1 MRKFYVF
8 VVLFGILSLHVKAEN
23 NLLFNEDTLTIEN
36 SVIRR
41 QFLWNKGE
49 LISVSLIDKKNSEEF
64 LEASNCSTFFFADSL
79 DIKNSYFKQRKI
91 DATNMH
97 EAYQETEV
105 LIDYGILKLKR
116 LFRVYSNVPAIA
128 CDNYIRIAKGTNNDQ
143 LEKLFGK
150 VIEMERINVSCRYP
164 RLKAIEFFDRTDQ
177 NNNLVKETD
186 ISSYCKPENLRGNI
200 LQVLSPE
207 GGKESLFILK
217 EAPCSFVQLGY
228 PGYDFSV
235 SGNRISVVGIGQPKD
250 ELIKGEWVKLYGSV
264 IGYFDGTAK
273 DYMHSL
279 HSYQRTIRR
288 TIPERDD
295 MIMMNT
301 WGDRNQDAHIS
312 EVFVKKEIDEG
323 KRLGITHFQIDD
335 GWQQGHSVNS
345 AIKMK
350 GDKWELWN
358 VEDWQ
363 PNKERFPNGFKTVA
377 NYAKSKGIQLGLWF
391 NPSHKFDYKNW
402 ENDANVILGLYRNY
416 GVRYFKIDGTDLPNK
431 LSAHRFGLLMEKVNT
446 ESDGKI
452 VINLDVTALKR
463 TGYFYRNNYG
473 NIFLEN
479 RYTDFGS
486 YYPHWTLRNLWQLS
500 ANMPVQNLQ
509 IEFLNKWRNRE
520 VYGKNNPLAPYNV
533 SFEYMFAITM
543 MAQPL
548 AWFEATGLPVDAYE
562 IVPVIKKYRSIQT
575 RIHSGDILPIGEEPS
590 GYNWTGFQSVLN
602 SNSGYLLV
610 FREKSKENEHL
621 LSTYFPANTKV
632 HLTPVLGKGQFVT
645 VQTNADNEISLFLP
659 CEFSY
664 ALYSYKIEN

>member
-1 MRKFYVF
+1 MGKFYIF
-8 VVLFGILSLHVKAEN
+8 VAILGILSLSVKGEN
-23 NLLFNEDTLTIEN
+23 NSLLKEDTLTVEN

-49 LISVSLIDKKNSEEF
+49 LIPVSLIDKKNSEEF
-64 LEASNCSTFFFADSL
+64 LVASDRSSFFSSDSL
-79 DIKNSYFKQRKI
+79 TIKNSYFKQMKI
-91 DATNMH
+91 EATNMH

-116 LFRVYSNVPAIA
+116 IFRVYSHVPAIA
-128 CDNYIRIAKGTNNDQ
+128 CDNYIRISKGASDDQ
-143 LEKLFGK
+143 LEKLFNK
-150 VIEMERINVSCRYP
+150 EIEMERINVTFRYP
-164 RLKAIEFFDRTDQ
+164 RLKALEFFDRTDQ

-186 ISSYCKPENLRGNI
+186 IYSYCKPETLRGNI

-207 GGKESLFILK
+207 GGKEGLFILK
-217 EAPCSFVQLGY
+217 ESPCSFVQLGY
-228 PGYDFSV
+228 TGSDFSV
-235 SGNRISVVGIGQPKD
+235 SGNKISVIGIGQPKD
-250 ELIKGEWVKLYGSV
+250 ELIKDEWVKLYGSV
-264 IGYFDGTAK
+264 VGYFDGTAK
-273 DYMHSL
+273 GYMHSL
-279 HSYQRTIRR
+279 HSYQRSIRR
-288 TIPERDD
+288 IIPERDD

-312 EVFVKKEIDEG
+312 EVFIKKEIDDG

-335 GWQQGHSVNS
+335 GWQQGHSTNS
-345 AIKMK
+345 ATSMK
-350 GDKWELWN
+350 DDKWDFWN

-402 ENDANVILGLYRNY
+402 ENDANIILGLYWDY
-416 GVRYFKIDGTDLPNK
+416 GVHYFKIDGTDLPDK
-431 LSAHRFGLLMEKVNT
+431 LSAHRFGLLMEKVNK

-452 VINLDVTALKR
+452 VINLDVTAGRR

-509 IEFLNKWRNRE
+509 IEFLNKWRNKK
-520 VYGKNNPLAPYNV
+520 VYGENNSLAPYNV
-533 SFEYMFAITM
+533 PFEYLFAITM

-548 AWFEATGLPVDAYE
+548 AWFEATGLPLDAYE
-562 IVPVIKKYRSIQT
+562 LAPVIKKYRSIQT
-575 RIHSGDILPIGEEPS
+575 RIHSGDILPIGKEPS
-590 GYNWTGFQSVLN
+590 GYNWTGFQSVVN
-602 SNSGYLLV
+602 SNSGYLIV
-610 FREKSKENEHL
+610 FREKSKEKEHL

-632 HLTPVLGKGQFVT
+632 HLTSILGKGKSVT
-645 VQTNADNEISLFLP
+645 VHTNMDNEISLFLP
-659 CEFSY
+659 SEFSY
-664 ALYSYKIEN
+664 ALYAYEIEN

>member
-1 MRKFYVF
+1 MKKFYIF
-8 VVLFGILSLHVKAEN
+8 IALLGILSLPVNGEN
-23 NLLFNEDTLTIEN
+23 NLLSKKDTLTIEN

-41 QFLWNKGE
+41 QFLWNNGE
-49 LISVSLIDKKNSEEF
+49 LIPVSLIDKKNSKEF
-64 LEASNCSTFFFADSL
+64 LKASDRSVFFSTDSL
-79 DIKNSYFKQRKI
+79 NIKTSCFKQRKI

-116 LFRVYSNVPAIA
+116 LFRVYSGVPAIA
-128 CDNYIRIAKGTNNDQ
+128 CDNYIRIAKGISKEQ

-177 NNNLVKETD
+177 HNNLVKETD
-186 ISSYCKPENLRGNI
+186 IYSYFRQETLRGNI
-200 LQVLSPE
+200 LKVLSPE
-207 GGKESLFILK
+207 GGKEGLFILK

-235 SGNRISVVGIGQPKD
+235 SRNRISIVGIGQPKD

-264 IGYFDGTAK
+264 IGYFDGTANG
-273 DYMHSL
+273 YMHSL
-279 HSYQRTIRR
+279 HSYQRSIRR

-301 WGDRNQDAHIS
+301 WGDRNKDAHIS
-312 EVFVKKEIDEG
+312 EIFIKKEIDAG
-323 KRLGITHFQIDD
+323 NRLGITHFQIDD
-335 GWQQGHSVNS
+335 GWQQGHSLNS

-350 GDKWELWN
+350 GDKWDLWN

-363 PNKERFPNGFKTVA
+363 PNKERFPNGFKPVV

-391 NPSHKFDYKNW
+391 HPSNQFDYKNW
-402 ENDANVILGLYRNY
+402 ENDAEVILGLYRDY

-431 LSAHRFGLLMEKVNT
+431 LSGYRFGLLMDKVNK
-446 ESDGKI
+446 ESKGKI

-479 RYTDFGS
+479 RYTDFGN

-500 ANMPVQNLQ
+500 AHMPVQNLQ
-509 IEFLNKWRNRE
+509 IEFLNKWRNKK
-520 VYGKNNPLAPYNV
+520 VYGENNPLAPYNV

-548 AWFEATGLPVDAYE
+548 AWFEATGLPVEANE
-562 IVPVIKKYRSIQT
+562 IAPVIKKYRGVQT

-590 GYNWTGFQSVLN
+590 GYNWTGFQSVVN
-602 SNSGYLLV
+602 NDSGYLLV
-610 FREKSKENEHL
+610 FREKSKEKKHL
-621 LSTYFPANTKV
+621 LSTYFPVNTKV
-632 HLTPVLGKGQFVT
+632 HLTPVLGKGKFVT
-645 VQTNADNEISLFLP
+645 VRANEKNEIILSLP
-659 CEFSY
+659 CELSY